1 MRPDNCLWIKE
12 DRMWTNLLENKR
24 WRWRCHM
31 EWNCPQCRPHNRCI
45 VPPPPSCNP
54 LHAWIDI
61 WHTSRTSHPAAPSSS
76 PLVSIDK
83 QQRSSNWRLFHRRW
97 KWKITNIFLRGGLL
111 QTPVIYFSNVN
122 SVQHYSILSALV
134 FRCCKLLNLQTLKV
148 DKTGKKVFS
157 YYGGYFFGNMLNQ
170 NEIYLPSRVQSKH
183 ICQLTLWMCMWIE
196 DINLNPQC
204 KESCTQNRATLM

>member
-1 MRPDNCLWIKE
+1 MIMRNM
-12 DRMWTNLLENKR
+12 R
-24 WRWRCHM
+24 
-31 EWNCPQCRPHNRCI
+31 
-45 VPPPPSCNP
+45 
-54 LHAWIDI
+54 I
-61 WHTSRTSHPAAPSSS
+61 WPTSSS
-76 PLVSIDK
+76 KDK
-83 QQRSSNWRLFHRRW
+83 LFPIPTNSHSPRLLLLLLWWALTNSRDPQIGDYFIVGENE
-97 KWKITNIFLRGGLL
+97 KWNISFFAGELL

-122 SVQHYSILSALV
+122 SVQHYSISSAPV

-157 YYGGYFFGNMLNQ
+157 YHGGYFFGNMLNQ

-183 ICQLTLWMCMWIE
+183 ICQVTLWMCMWIE